1 MYPDILGGAHLVLI
15 TNSTGFLVPETR
27 ALLSRYAK
35 EEGLV
40 VWAKLDGGNDELYR
54 LMSGSSI
61 ELERITRG
69 IGDFARLIPVVIQTM
84 LCEVKNRRPSD
95 EDIRDYAAL
104 LNRLTRGGALVSE
117 VHLYTFA
124 RPTPG
129 GLCASLSEEA
139 LRRIADSVR
148 TATGLPVRAFSASRE
163 LEW

>member
-1 MYPDILGGAHLVLI
+1 
-15 TNSTGFLVPETR
+15 
-27 ALLSRYAK
+27 
-35 EEGLV
+35 
-40 VWAKLDGGNDELYR
+40 
-54 LMSGSSI
+54 
-61 ELERITRG
+61 
-69 IGDFARLIPVVIQTM
+69 M